1 MKTKKKITAAALS
14 LSLTAFLAVPA
25 LAAELSTEG
34 SSEAPASAA
43 APFSIQD
50 YGSGQALTDDEAI
63 ALALEHA
70 GFAQD
75 EVDRQRTEY
84 DRDDG
89 LDILEVEFIIDSD
102 EYDYGIDLNNGRIVS
117 ASYDMSDAKQ
127 YNLPTLSASLTD
139 SEAAALVL
147 EKLPEATDDD
157 LWIEADRDDGRMYYE
172 VDLIVGDVEYNFD
185 IDADT
190 GSIVSWDQE
199 LTDRSLYAGQNS
211 TNTDSSVNYHHS
223 DDHHDDDDWYED
235 DRYDD

>member
-14 LSLTAFLAVPA
+14 LSLTALLAVPA
-25 LAAELSTEG
+25 LAAEPSTE
-34 SSEAPASAA
+34 SASEAPASASA
-43 APFSIQD
+43 SFSIQD
-50 YGSGQALTDDEAI
+50 YGSGQALTDEEAI
-63 ALALEHA
+63 ALALEHT
-70 GFAQD
+70 GFTQD

-84 DRDDG
+84 DSDDG

-127 YNLPTLSASLTD
+127 YNLPALSASLTD

-157 LWIEADRDDGRMYYE
+157 LWIEADRDDGRVYYE
-172 VDLIVGDVEYNFD
+172 VDLTVGDVEYNFD
-185 IDADT
+185 IDANT